1 MADRKYENQIRLVTA
16 ALTILCVRLL
26 QQVTPDSWVFWNAFF
41 QLLYF
46 VPIAVAA
53 IHFGWRGGLGAAILS
68 GLFHVSSLSF
78 TPTTQDGTLGYPIV
92 GDLALVINFLFVGIV
107 AGILADRE
115 RRQKQVLQ
123 QTTQQLSAVY
133 REFQDNFEGMK
144 RAERL
149 YALGQL
155 SAGLA
160 HEVRNPLASIEGA
173 AAILQKEHGTEE
185 RRHEF
190 LEIIQKECRRLNR
203 LLTNFLDFAKPRLPQ
218 YQAVEVG
225 QVLDS
230 VINLAAHAIGRK
242 AICLRKDL
250 PPNPPILEC
259 DPEQLKQVLLN
270 LTINAIQAMPD
281 GGEIVLAAEQQAE
294 KVLIQVRDQGS
305 GISPANLDKTFDPFF
320 TTKENG
326 TGLGL
331 PVAHQIVSQ
340 HGGVLSVENNVDK
353 GTTFSVLLPVQ
364 HGRGL

>member
-1 MADRKYENQIRLVTA
+1 LKADRKYENQIRLVVA
-16 ALTILCVRLL
+16 GLTILCVRLL
-26 QQVTPDSWVFWNAFF
+26 QQATPDSWVFWNTFF
-41 QLLYF
+41 QHLYF
-46 VPIAVAA
+46 VPIVVAA
-53 IHFGWRGGLGAAILS
+53 IYFGWRGGLGAAILS
-68 GLFHVSSLSF
+68 GLCHASSLSF
-78 TPTTQDGTLGYPIV
+78 APGAQGHPISY
-92 GDLALVINFLFVGIV
+92 LALAMNFLFAGVV

-115 RRQKQVLQ
+115 RRQKRVLQ

-173 AAILQKEHGTEE
+173 AAILQKEPGTEE
-185 RRHEF
+185 RHHEF

-218 YQAVEVG
+218 YQAIEVG

-230 VINLAAHAIGRK
+230 VISLAAHAIGRK
-242 AICLRKDL
+242 AIRLLKDL

-281 GGEIVLAAEQQAE
+281 GGEIVLAAKQQGE
-294 KVLIQVRDQGS
+294 KILIQVRDQGS

-353 GTTFSVLLPVQ
+353 GTTFAVLLPLQ
-364 HGRGL
+364 HGRDL

>member
-1 MADRKYENQIRLVTA
+1 MKADRKYEYRIRLVIPA
-16 ALTILCVRLL
+16 VTILSIRLL
-26 QQVTPDSWVFWNAFF
+26 QQITPDHWGFWTTFL

-46 VPIAVAA
+46 VPIVVAA

-68 GLFHVSSLSF
+68 GLFHVSTLSL
-78 TPTTQDGTLGYPIV
+78 TPTIGHPV
-92 GDLALVINFLFVGIV
+92 SHLALVVNFLFAGIV

-173 AAILQKEHGTEE
+173 AAILQKEPGTEE

-218 YQAVEVG
+218 YQAIEVG

-230 VINLAAHAIGRK
+230 VISLAAHAIGRK
-242 AICLRKDL
+242 AIRLRKDL

-281 GGEIVLAAEQQAE
+281 GGEIVLAAQQQGE
-294 KVLIQVRDQGS
+294 KILIQVRDQGS

-331 PVAHQIVSQ
+331 PVAYQIVSQ
-340 HGGVLSVENNVDK
+340 HGGVLSVENNIDK
-353 GTTFSVLLPVQ
+353 GTTFAVLLPLQ
-364 HGRGL
+364 HGRDL

>member
-1 MADRKYENQIRLVTA
+1 MKADRKYENQIRLVIA
-16 ALTILCVRLL
+16 ASHYPVCPSSAASHSGFLGVLEH
-26 QQVTPDSWVFWNAFF
+26 VFSASIFCADCCCGNPFR
-41 QLLYF
+41 
-46 VPIAVAA
+46 VARWP
-53 IHFGWRGGLGAAILS
+53 WRGHFVRFVSCVKPFVHSRTHLG
-68 GLFHVSSLSF
+68 H
-78 TPTTQDGTLGYPIV
+78 PIS
-92 GDLALVINFLFVGIV
+92 DLALVMNFLFAGIV

-173 AAILQKEHGTEE
+173 AAILQKEPGTEE

-230 VINLAAHAIGRK
+230 VISLAAHAIGRK
-242 AICLRKDL
+242 AIRLRKDL

-281 GGEIVLAAEQQAE
+281 GGEIVLAAQQQGE
-294 KVLIQVRDQGS
+294 KILIQVRDQGS

-353 GTTFSVLLPVQ
+353 GTTFSVLLPLQ